1 MSTTDDETTFELEVQ
16 DGSSSTL
23 GPSTPARTVSELLPD
38 EMNTSLEGAG
48 GVSQQLKPADGGP
61 AAWRLVW
68 ATFVFEALLWGFT
81 LSYGVF
87 QNYYSQLPEF
97 AGNPYV
103 PVIGSVTSGIPYLG
117 MPIIAA
123 LVKRYP
129 KYRRHMIYVG
139 LSFCILGLVAG
150 SFANTLGALV
160 VTQGVMY
167 GGGCLIFYYPI
178 ISMVNEWW
186 IARRGMAWGIITS
199 SSGLSGTF
207 MPFIVEAMLERY
219 GYKTT
224 LRAIAIALTILT
236 GPLVPLFK
244 GRLPAAEQ
252 GSLARTNWSFI
263 KRSLFWVYCVSNVM
277 QGLGFYF
284 PSLYLPSY
292 ATSVG
297 LSATE
302 GALLLAL
309 MSMMQ
314 FWGQFTFGYLSDG
327 RLPLNF
333 LAILSTVVAATAS
346 LTLWG
351 LARSMAPLV
360 VFSIV
365 YGFFASGYAS
375 MRVRMGTA
383 ISEDPTSALATFSIF
398 SFGQGV
404 GNVLAGPIS
413 AGLLSNATSFGYG
426 MKYKAVVIF
435 TGACMVL
442 SALSIV
448 TLYLR
453 PRSLRAV

>member
-1 MSTTDDETTFELEVQ
+1 MSFTDVESSFEFEVR
-16 DGSSSTL
+16 DGSSSTQA
-23 GPSTPARTVSELLPD
+23 PATPAGTVSDLLQD
-38 EMNTSLEGAG
+38 DMNTSLEGAG
-48 GVSQQLKPADGGP
+48 GVSQQLEPADGGP
-61 AAWRLVW
+61 AAWRLLW
-68 ATFVFEALLWGFT
+68 ATFIFEALLWGFP
-81 LSYGVF
+81 LSYGIF

-97 AGNPYV
+97 AGNPYI
-103 PVIGSVTSGIPYLG
+103 PIIGSITSGIPYLG
-117 MPIIAA
+117 GPIIAP

-129 KYRRHMIYVG
+129 RYQRHMIYLG
-139 LSFCILGLVAG
+139 WPLCILGLVAG

-160 VTQGVMY
+160 VTQGIMY
-167 GGGCLIFYYPI
+167 GVGFLIFYYPI

-199 SSGLSGTF
+199 SSGLSGTV
-207 MPFIVEAMLERY
+207 MPFIVEAMLNRY
-219 GYKTT
+219 GYKIT
-224 LRAIAIALTILT
+224 LRAIAVALTVLT
-236 GPLVPLFK
+236 GPLIPLFK

-252 GSLARTNWSFI
+252 GSLARTNWSFV
-263 KRSLFWVYCVSNVM
+263 KSSLFWVYCVSNVM

-297 LSATE
+297 LSATQ

-309 MSMMQ
+309 MSLMQ
-314 FWGQFTFGYLSDG
+314 VLGQFTFGYLSDS

-346 LTLWG
+346 LALWG
-351 LARSMAPLV
+351 PARSMAPLV
-360 VFSIV
+360 VFSIL
-365 YGFFASGYAS
+365 YGFFAYGYTS
-375 MRVRMGTA
+375 MRVRMGSA
-383 ISEDPTSALATFSIF
+383 ISDDPTSSLATFSIF
-398 SFGQGV
+398 CFGQGV
-404 GNVLAGPIS
+404 GNVLTGPIS
-413 AGLLSNATSFGYG
+413 AGLLSQTTSFGYG

-435 TGACMVL
+435 TGTCMVL